1 MDEYNER
8 RRISWKKK
16 NSFPGT
22 RGFGACSSKVLL
34 TANQPELENVS
45 GRKRKRGSSFNKQ
58 LKNSSSVIVNSKP
71 DTLKDHSS
79 FAIPSKGDDCSS
91 SFDKYMESNTG
102 ASFLNYYI
110 ENIVVN
116 EEDVAETR
124 KTWKE
129 RVETTEYAWKEIS
142 QCPAFPQKNAAVANV
157 KDILKVKQVI
167 KTLHWSV

>member
-1 MDEYNER
+1 MGESEPR
-8 RRISWKKK
+8 
-16 NSFPGT
+16 
-22 RGFGACSSKVLL
+22 
-34 TANQPELENVS
+34 
-45 GRKRKRGSSFNKQ
+45 
-58 LKNSSSVIVNSKP
+58 VIVNSKP